1 MSNRVVVT
9 GMGVICSIGNNLEEF
24 EAGLRQGRSGLKPIE
39 ASRFDASDAYFRIHE
54 GCTVSPELYA
64 EIDEVDVSIL
74 TEFSVR
80 AIEEA
85 MEKSGLDMATVD
97 PRRVALCVG
106 TSVGGSYPFM
116 HWIKDDLA
124 GKDRNYDLLRYNTPN
139 ITGDIARRLGIRG
152 PLSTVSTA
160 CASGTNS
167 VGRGFDLI
175 RSGRADYV
183 IAGGVDIFTYLTFS
197 GFNSL
202 FALSKGSCKP
212 FDKGRDGLNLGDAAA
227 YVVLESEASAR
238 ARAANIVAEVSGY
251 AIVNEAYHATAPHPD
266 GIYARQAME
275 SALQMSGETASE
287 VDYINTHGTATK
299 ANDKMEIKAIEA
311 LIGEDDSVHVSSTKA
326 LTGHSLGAAGS
337 VEFVA
342 AALSVS
348 KNFIPASTGV
358 AESIIESDRLV
369 LSGEESKEC
378 EVRLALSNSFGF
390 SGNMASIAI
399 RKFEKGQAA

>member
-39 ASRFDASDAYFRIHE
+39 ASRFDASDTYFRIHE
-54 GCTVSPELYA
+54 GCTVDPELYA
-64 EIDEVDVSIL
+64 EINEVDVSIL

-85 MEKSGLDMATVD
+85 MEKSGLDLAKVD

-124 GKDRNYDLLRYNTPN
+124 GKERDYNLLRYNTPN

-212 FDKGRDGLNLGDAAA
+212 FDKHRDGLNLGDAAA
-227 YVVLESEASAR
+227 YVVLESEASAC
-238 ARAANIVAEVSGY
+238 ARAANVVAEVSGY
-251 AIVNEAYHATAPHPD
+251 AIVNEAYHATAPHPE

-275 SALQMSGETASE
+275 SALKMSGETAAD
-287 VDYINTHGTATK
+287 VDYINAHGTATK

-311 LIGEDDSVHVSSTKA
+311 LVGENDSVHIGSTKA

-342 AALSVS
+342 AALSVA
-348 KNFIPASTGV
+348 KNFIPASTGIT
-358 AESIIESDRLV
+358 ESIIESDRL
-369 LSGEESKEC
+369 LLASAESEEC

-399 RKFEKGQAA
+399 RKYEKGQAA

>member
-9 GMGVICSIGNNLEEF
+9 GMGVICSIGNNVEEF
-24 EAGLRQGRSGLKPIE
+24 EVSLREGRSGLKPIE
-39 ASRFDASDAYFRIHE
+39 AGRFDASDAYFRIQQ

-64 EIDEVDVSIL
+64 EVNASDVSIL

-85 MEKSGLDMATVD
+85 IEKSGLDLASVD

-116 HWIKDDLA
+116 RWVQDDLA
-124 GKDRNYDLLRYNTPN
+124 GKERDYELLRYSTPN
-139 ITGDIARRLGIRG
+139 ITGDIARRLGIQG
-152 PLSTVSTA
+152 PLSTISTA

-202 FALSKGSCKP
+202 FALSKGNCKP
-212 FDKGRDGLNLGDAAA
+212 FDKKRDGLNLGDAAA
-227 YVVLESEASAR
+227 YVILESEACAR
-238 ARAANIVAEVSGY
+238 ARSAKVIAEVSGY
-251 AIVNEAYHATAPHPD
+251 AIVNEAYHATAPHPE

-275 SALQMSGETASE
+275 NALRMSGETPAG

-299 ANDKMEIKAIEA
+299 ANDKMEIKAIES
-311 LIGEDDSVHVSSTKA
+311 LIGEEESVHICSTKS

-342 AALSVS
+342 TALSVA
-348 KNFIPASTGV
+348 KDFIPASTGV
-358 AESIIESDRLV
+358 AESIVEHDRLH
-369 LSGEESKEC
+369 LSGTQAEERK
-378 EVRLALSNSFGF
+378 VRLALSNSFGF
-390 SGNMASIAI
+390 SGNMASIAV
-399 RKFEKGQAA
+399 RKYVTDRAA

>member
-9 GMGVICSIGNNLEEF
+9 GMGVICSIGNNLKEF
-24 EAGLRQGRSGLKPIE
+24 EVGLREGRSGLKPVE
-39 ASRFDASDAYFRIHE
+39 AGRFDASDPYFRNHQ

-64 EIDEVDVSIL
+64 EVNDVDVSIL

-80 AIEEA
+80 AIREA
-85 MEKSGLDMATVD
+85 MTRSSLDLSTVD

-106 TSVGGSYPFM
+106 TSVGGSYPYM
-116 HWIKDDLA
+116 QWVQDDLA
-124 GKDRNYDLLRYNTPN
+124 EKERDYYLLRYNTPN
-139 ITGDIARRLGIRG
+139 LTGDIARRLGIRG
-152 PLSTVSTA
+152 PLSTISTA

-212 FDKGRDGLNLGDAAA
+212 FDKKRDGLNLGDAAA
-227 YVVLESEASAR
+227 YVVLESEACAR

-251 AIVNEAYHATAPHPD
+251 AIVNEAYHATAPHPE
-266 GIYARQAME
+266 GIYAHQAME
-275 SALQMSGETASE
+275 NALRMSGETASE

-299 ANDKMEIKAIEA
+299 ANDKMEIKAIDA
-311 LIGEDDSVHVSSTKA
+311 LIGAEDSVHICSTKA

-342 AALSVS
+342 TALSVA
-348 KNFIPASTGV
+348 KGFIPASTGV
-358 AESIIESDRLV
+358 AESIVESDRLK
-369 LSGEESKEC
+369 LSGETSKDT

-399 RKFEKGQAA
+399 RKYPTERAA

>member
-9 GMGVICSIGNNLEEF
+9 GMGVICSIGNNLQEF
-24 EAGLRQGRSGLKPIE
+24 EDSLRAGRSGLKPIE
-39 ASRFDASDAYFRIHE
+39 AERFDASDKYFRIHE

-64 EIDEVDVSIL
+64 DVEANDVTLL

-80 AIEEA
+80 AIREA
-85 MEKSGLDMATVD
+85 IAHSSLDLETVD

-116 HWIKDDLA
+116 RWVKDDLA
-124 GKDRNYDLLRYNTPN
+124 GKDRDYNLLRYSTPN
-139 ITGDIARRLGIRG
+139 ITGDIARRIGIKG
-152 PLSTVSTA
+152 ALSTVSTA

-202 FALSKGSCKP
+202 FALSKGNCKP
-212 FDKGRDGLNLGDAAA
+212 FDKFRDGLNLGDAAA
-227 YVVLESEASAR
+227 YVVLESEASAK
-238 ARAANIVAEVSGY
+238 ARKAKVVAEVSGY

-266 GIYARQAME
+266 GIYACQAME
-275 SALQMSGETASE
+275 NALQMSGETAND
-287 VDYINTHGTATK
+287 VDYINAHGTATK
-299 ANDKMEIKAIEA
+299 ANDKMEIKAISA
-311 LIGEDDSVHVSSTKA
+311 LIGEKDTVRVCSTKA

-337 VEFVA
+337 IEFVA
-342 AALSVS
+342 TALSVS
-348 KNFIPASTGV
+348 KNFVPASTSIR
-358 AESIIESDRLV
+358 ESISEDSRLRISGQES
-369 LSGEESKEC
+369 EEC
-378 EVRLALSNSFGF
+378 NVRLALSNSFGF

-399 RKFEKGQAA
+399 RKYNTDLAA